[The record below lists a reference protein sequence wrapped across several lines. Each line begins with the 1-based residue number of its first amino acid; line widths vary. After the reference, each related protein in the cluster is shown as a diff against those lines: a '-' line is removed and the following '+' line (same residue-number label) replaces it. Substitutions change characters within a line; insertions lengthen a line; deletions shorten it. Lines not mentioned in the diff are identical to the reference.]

1 MQIVAHPLL
10 ERDLIDIATH
20 IFTVTQDASAVRRRI
35 IEARELLQ
43 DVTENPLF
51 GAPLA
56 EDLQGWR
63 VRHGGCGMAG
73 AGGCCRWSIALMP
86 TRIGLT
92 SPWWPLPDR
101 TGRPSQRSGDAIFPQ
116 SDRACSNENRAGF
129 PALFPLRRLPP
140 SGP

>member
-63 VRHGGCGMAG
+63 VRHGGRGRMLSVVYRLDADADRLDLALVAFAG
-73 AGGCCRWSIALMP
+73 QDWQTKAE
-86 TRIGLT
+86 
-92 SPWWPLPDR
+92 
-101 TGRPSQRSGDAIFPQ
+101 QRQ
-116 SDRACSNENRAGF
+116 SDLS
-129 PALFPLRRLPP
+129 PK
-140 SGP
+140 